1 MIKPMYNTR
10 IGIIGC
16 GFVGSSIRAGLNEK
30 NKIETYDKFN
40 QDLSTVSSLGDLI
53 LVSDILFICLPTPMQ
68 QDGSCDT
75 SIVVQTILEIDKIT
89 TDNEYDDK
97 IIVIKSTVPP
107 GTTKMLQE
115 KTSSSVNVVF
125 NPEFLTEANH
135 IEDFKNQKR
144 IVLGG
149 DNCKKSLEKIKA
161 MYMKQFPE
169 VPYVMCG
176 SLEAEI
182 TKYFCN
188 CYLATKVSF
197 ANEMRQLCDSLNAD
211 YDRIVEASVYDTR
224 IGKSHLAVP
233 GPDGKKGFGGSCFPK
248 DINAIIDVMKQNN
261 IEPKVLRA
269 VWDKNLEVRPEKDWE
284 QLKGRAVSYE

>member
-1 MIKPMYNTR
+1 MSNITV
-10 IGIIGC
+10 GIIGC
-16 GFVGSSIRAGLNEK
+16 GFVGSSIRTGLYEK
-30 NKIETYDKFN
+30 NKVETYDKYN
-40 QDLSTVSSLGDLI
+40 QDLSTVNNLEE
-53 LVSDILFICLPTPMQ
+53 LVSKSNILFVCLPTPMR

-75 SIVVQTILEIDKIT
+75 SLVEQTVLQIDGIA
-89 TDNEYDDK
+89 NANRYGSK

-107 GTTKMLQE
+107 GTTQRLQQE
-115 KTSSSVNVVF
+115 SSQTVDVIF

-149 DNCKKSLEKIKA
+149 DKCKSSLETIKA
-161 MYMKQFPE
+161 MYMRQFPE
-169 VPYVMCG
+169 VPYVICG

-211 YDRIVEASVYDTR
+211 YNRVVEASVYDTR
-224 IGKSHLAVP
+224 IGTSHFSVP

-248 DINAIIDVMKQNN
+248 DVNAMIYIMQQIGVT
-261 IEPKVLRA
+261 PKVLQA
-269 VWDKNLEVRPEKDWE
+269 VWEKNLEVRPEKDWE
-284 QLKGRAVSYE
+284 KLKGRAVIDE

>member
-1 MIKPMYNTR
+1 MSK

-16 GFVGSSIRAGLNEK
+16 GFVGSSIKSGLCEK
-30 NKIETYDKFN
+30 NNVNSYDKYN
-40 QDLSTVSSLGDLI
+40 TDLSTVDNLQA
-53 LVSDILFICLPTPMQ
+53 LVEKSDILFVCVPTPMNK
-68 QDGSCDT
+68 DGSCDT
-75 SIVVQTILEIDKIT
+75 RIVESTVLEVDKIT
-89 TDNEYDDK
+89 NPLSKK
-97 IIVIKSTVPP
+97 IVVIKSTVPP
-107 GTTKMLQE
+107 GTTSKLQSE
-115 KTSSSVNVVF
+115 TANVDVVF

-149 DNCKKSLEKIKA
+149 DGCTPALEKLKA

-169 VPYVMCG
+169 VPYVLCG

-211 YDRIVEASVYDTR
+211 YNRVVEASVYDTR

-248 DINAIIDVMKQNN
+248 DINAIMDVMKKNN
-261 IEPKVLRA
+261 IESKVLRA

>member
-1 MIKPMYNTR
+1 MYNTR

>member
-1 MIKPMYNTR
+1 MSNITV
-10 IGIIGC
+10 GIIGC
-16 GFVGSSIRAGLNEK
+16 GFVGSSIRTGLCEK
-30 NKIETYDKFN
+30 NKVETYDKYN
-40 QDLSTVSSLGDLI
+40 KDLSTVENLEE
-53 LVSDILFICLPTPMQ
+53 LVSKSNILFVCLPTPMK
-68 QDGSCDT
+68 QDGSCDI
-75 SIVVQTILEIDKIT
+75 SIVEEAVFEIDYYTKNLDKKIV
-89 TDNEYDDK
+89 
-97 IIVIKSTVPP
+97 VIKSTVPP
-107 GTTKMLQE
+107 GTTKTLQE
-115 KTSSSVNVVF
+115 KTSASIDVVF

-149 DNCKKSLEKIKA
+149 DNCNESLEKIKT
-161 MYMKQFPE
+161 MYMRQFPE

-211 YDRIVEASVYDTR
+211 YNRIVEASVYDTR
-224 IGKSHLAVP
+224 IGKSHFSVP
-233 GPDGKKGFGGSCFPK
+233 GPDGKRGFGGSCFPK
-248 DINAIIDVMKQNN
+248 DINAIISVMEQNN
-261 IEPKVLRA
+261 VDAKVLRA

-284 QLKGRAVSYE
+284 KLKGRAVVDD